1 MGSFDFGKNIRD
13 TLGEKGKYFL
23 IFALLF
29 NGFGSCITYLII
41 TTDIVLPISKKLLP
55 LFISEYVNRTNT
67 VLFMG
72 VFTALPLLFFKTLEP
87 LAKFSEASIIFVPLV
102 IIIFIIR
109 APVYFGSE
117 MIFSA
122 SKNLASSVPEFKFF
136 GSNPLPAIGIIAFA
150 LMCTQTA
157 YQNYQS
163 IDKSIVNGWRKASR
177 FAVIV
182 CVVIYL
188 TFSIIGYLIFGNKV
202 SPNVLNNFPETDN
215 YINLARVLMALSII
229 LTYPMQFYP
238 MREIL
243 LPVFNISQEEIAP
256 PSSFIENPNNAS
268 SSREQSTTIETT
280 FNPKDSNFS
289 YKNDSIESIFINS
302 KATIMLT
309 FTCFSITVIV
319 AILVKDLGLL
329 YKLIGTASA
338 SLLAFVFPAA
348 IYLIVTDPRYS
359 TIPLNNSSNFN
370 SISQTENTQ
379 LISSVSRA
387 DTFLIS
393 SSNID
398 KVPVKA
404 QLYRYVSWF
413 TLFSGVVIF
422 VIGTSVTLLSV

>member
-1 MGSFDFGKNIRD
+1 
-13 TLGEKGKYFL
+13 
-23 IFALLF
+23 
-29 NGFGSCITYLII
+29 
-41 TTDIVLPISKKLLP
+41 
-55 LFISEYVNRTNT
+55 
-67 VLFMG
+67 MG

-109 APVYFGSE
+109 APVYFETE
-117 MIFSA
+117 MMS
-122 SKNLASSVPEFKFF
+122 SVSNNLLSSVPKFNFF

-163 IDKSIVNGWRKASR
+163 IDKSIANGWRKASR

-182 CVVIYL
+182 CVIIYL

-215 YINLARVLMALSII
+215 YINFARVLMALSII

-243 LPVFNISQEEIAP
+243 LPVFNITQEEAAP
-256 PSSFIENPNNAS
+256 PSPFIENPNNAS
-268 SSREQSTTIETT
+268 SSREQSTAIDAT
-280 FNPKDSNFS
+280 FNPKD
-289 YKNDSIESIFINS
+289 
-302 KATIMLT
+302 T
-309 FTCFSITVIV
+309 
-319 AILVKDLGLL
+319 ILVKDLGLL

-359 TIPLNNSSNFN
+359 TIPLNNSSSLN
-370 SISQTENTQ
+370 SISQTETSQ
-379 LISSVSRA
+379 LISSVSRT

-393 SSNID
+393 S
-398 KVPVKA
+398 
-404 QLYRYVSWF
+404 R
-413 TLFSGVVIF
+413 VVIF
-422 VIGTSVTLLSV
+422 VIGTAVTLLSV